1 MKPYIRDFVP
11 SSFADIPDVTA
22 YEAGYLVTK
31 NAGWR
36 HVRPVIDAQKCVG
49 CLNCYLYCPDGVIY
63 REGSKV
69 AIDHDFCK
77 GCGICQ
83 NICKLNAIKMEAE
96 K

>member
-36 HVRPVIDAQKCVG
+36 HVRP
-49 CLNCYLYCPDGVIY
+49 
-63 REGSKV
+63 
-69 AIDHDFCK
+69 
-77 GCGICQ
+77 
-83 NICKLNAIKMEAE
+83 
-96 K
+96 